1 MLHQAGL
8 KPNWMKFDSK
18 PHHKRF
24 GYIRGLSD
32 DQIAYAT
39 QASEGAVIVCETTEI
54 RADILRENFGH
65 TDDRLYLAFD
75 ERSVK
80 KLGEQFSVQKRPFK
94 KEAVCVE
101 FELKHFYF
109 NGLHQSI
116 ESLPCSIVTRIMP
129 EAADF
134 PENRVKLRPLPKNQR
149 DTLGLSSC
157 SPDQQLALQT
167 IVSCPSSGPPV
178 LIAGPFG
185 TGKTRILATAVHFL
199 FQQSREHAR
208 LPVRVLVCTQ
218 QQVSAD
224 TFLQCY
230 FDILAP
236 RDRDVIITRL
246 ITEFRYRKPE
256 LMRWYKTVQ
265 EFERT
270 FQRSSHSN
278 ESDFLVV
285 TTCNT
290 SLLLTNFLFPG
301 FFTHILLDEG
311 AQTREPEGIAPL
323 CLADDRTKIVIAGD
337 QHQVRMTPVT
347 SSCTRDP
354 NSTDLLVHVIFI
366 FTILKCTPTPR
377 PPPNNFLPS

>member
-1 MLHQAGL
+1 
-8 KPNWMKFDSK
+8 MKFDAKSY
-18 PHHKRF
+18 HKRF
-24 GYIRGLSD
+24 GYICGLSG

-39 QASEGAVIVCETTEI
+39 QASEGAVIVCDTTEI
-54 RADILRENFGH
+54 RADILRENFSH

-80 KLGEQFSVQKRPFK
+80 KLSDQFSVQKRPFK

-109 NGLHQSI
+109 NSLHESI
-116 ESLPCSIVTRIMP
+116 ESLPRSIVTRIMP
-129 EAADF
+129 KAADF
-134 PENRVKLRPLPKNQR
+134 PENRVNLRPLPKNQR

-185 TGKTRILATAVHFL
+185 TGKTHILATAVHFF
-199 FQQSREHAR
+199 FQQSKEHAR

-230 FDILAP
+230 FGILAP
-236 RDRDVIITRL
+236 RDRNVIITRL
-246 ITEFRYRKPE
+246 TTKFRYRNPE
-256 LMRWYKTVQ
+256 LKRWYKTVQ

-311 AQTREPEGIAPL
+311 AQTREPEGITPL
-323 CLADDRTKIVIAGD
+323 CMADHRTKIVIAGD
-337 QHQVRMTPVT
+337 HHQVRMTPV
-347 SSCTRDP
+347 
-354 NSTDLLVHVIFI
+354 
-366 FTILKCTPTPR
+366 
-377 PPPNNFLPS
+377 